1 MKELALHILDIAQN
15 SIRAEATLIEITI
28 KEDITK
34 DIFSIEIKDNGI
46 GMDEETLKR
55 VEDPFF
61 TTRNTRKIGLGV
73 SLLKTAALQCEGSF
87 NILSKKRMGTILT
100 VVFKHSHI
108 DRAPLGSIED
118 TIVTLLMMEKEVDYI
133 YNHHYNNNSFSF
145 NTKEVKA
152 ILQGLPITDIK
163 VIDWIKRHV
172 ADEIKDIVNS

>member
-46 GMDEETLKR
+46 GMDEETLKK

-87 NILSKKRMGTILT
+87 NILSRKGVGTILT
-100 VVFKHSHI
+100 AVFKHSHI
-108 DRAPLGSIED
+108 DRAPLGHIED

-133 YNHHYNNNSFSF
+133 YNHHYNNNIFCF
-145 NTKEVKA
+145 NTKEVKE

-163 VIDWIKRHV
+163 VIDWIRGHV
-172 ADEIKDIVNS
+172 ADEIKNIVNS